1 MLAIGL
7 HKFFNVIA
15 PKGSQDSAGL
25 KEAIKDS
32 VKEHNLESAL
42 DKMTFLSS
50 DSPSVN
56 SRKNLV

>member
-50 DSPSVN
+50 DSASVN
-56 SRKNLV
+56 S